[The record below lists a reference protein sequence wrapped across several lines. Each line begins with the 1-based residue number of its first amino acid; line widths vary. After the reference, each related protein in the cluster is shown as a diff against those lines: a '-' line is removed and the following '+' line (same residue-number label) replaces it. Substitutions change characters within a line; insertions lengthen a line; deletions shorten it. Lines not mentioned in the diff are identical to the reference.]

1 MRKIPKQ
8 SRSHLDNDFK
18 VVFMK
23 IQKTATP
30 AVDTTLIKFIFKYLQ
45 LGTHTILLPGVQ
57 FKYHEQKTCYLLRT
71 GENLKLINV
80 SGC

>member
-1 MRKIPKQ
+1 LTIR
-8 SRSHLDNDFK
+8 DFK

-23 IQKTATP
+23 IPKTAPP

-45 LGTHTILLPGVQ
+45 LGTHTIIPPGVH
-57 FKYHEQKTCYLLRT
+57 FKYHEQETCYLHRT
-71 GENLKLINV
+71 AENLKLINV